1 MDRTRFYAVETVNG
15 VQEFDFLHNALSS
28 FKLKYQ
34 PGYYRVINTDLGRPE
49 LKLRKHDHEFGWF
62 ERVAQRHGAHSQE
75 RIQAARMMD
84 SSGQAYWPEIFAQT
98 ELNSNLGRFGKM
110 EMPTK

>member
-49 LKLRKHDHEFGWF
+49 LISAHLYDGNLKYWWAILLFNGIKDPLNDLQAGQILTIPNVLDLAEIFKQFKLR
-62 ERVAQRHGAHSQE
+62 
-75 RIQAARMMD
+75 
-84 SSGQAYWPEIFAQT
+84 
-98 ELNSNLGRFGKM
+98 
-110 EMPTK
+110 